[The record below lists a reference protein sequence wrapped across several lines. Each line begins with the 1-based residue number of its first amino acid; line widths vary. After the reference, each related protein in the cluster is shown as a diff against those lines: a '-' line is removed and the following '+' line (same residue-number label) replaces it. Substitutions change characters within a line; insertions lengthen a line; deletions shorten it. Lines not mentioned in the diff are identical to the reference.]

1 MGDVAGELCAE
12 RFHRGGGESYAHLSV
27 QGIEEG
33 VAMQFRVFP
42 FELPLTSSLQPPILW
57 GHFLVGLG

>member
-33 VAMQFRVFP
+33 VTMQLRVLP
-42 FELPLTSSLQPPILW
+42 FELPLTTDLQPPMSSGVIFWLD
-57 GHFLVGLG
+57 